1 MFNYKDGVFNLLNP
15 LTAKLVNLNFH
26 SLEVVSHWRDPQL
39 KASENYSDLTK
50 WRSFFSNLADLM
62 SLLSLTCLKWGS

>member
-15 LTAKLVNLNFH
+15 LTANLVNLNFH
-26 SLEVVSHWRDPQL
+26 PHEVVSPWRDPQL
-39 KASENYSDLTK
+39 QASENYSDLTK

-62 SLLSLTCLKWGS
+62 SFLSLTCLKWGS